1 MKSIVAGST
10 YWLSGAAV
18 VSTALVPVF
27 GVLALAGLIPLNFY
41 YFFCISGAAAKEELV
56 GAAAR

>member
-1 MKSIVAGST
+1 MKAIVSGFT

-27 GVLALAGLIPLNFY
+27 GVLALAGLIPLTFY
-41 YFFCISGAAAKEELV
+41 CYFRNLGSL
-56 GAAAR
+56 AR

>member
-1 MKSIVAGST
+1 MKTFVTGST

-27 GVLALAGLIPLNFY
+27 GVLALVGLIPLTVYCYLRNLG
-41 YFFCISGAAAKEELV
+41 SL
-56 GAAAR
+56 AR